1 MKTKWISVAIEEKA
15 WTSEVKSSLLSLAVK
30 TGKPVFDEQKLV
42 LTGKVIWLALTGVL
56 LGFVI
61 GAIIL

>member
-1 MKTKWISVAIEEKA
+1 MKWINVAIEAEA
-15 WTSEVKSSLLSLAVK
+15 WSNEVKTSLLSLAVK

-42 LTGKVIWLALTGVL
+42 LTGKVIWLALTGVI